1 MSSNINH
8 LTINENFPIAGQ
20 DNDTQVFRDN
30 FDSIKTN
37 FRFAKDEIDDLQ
49 DNTAKLNEDNDFANK
64 TIQRAVFQNNLDRR
78 VDAGAVT
85 ASPTTIDFE
94 NGPYQIFRVGAD
106 ITMDFLNFPTNANP
120 LLTAGVGKVTLEIY
134 GDGSARTITFV
145 TSGGTVLK
153 RGSIASSVANAH
165 IHAVAFP
172 NPLIVTSAV
181 DPIFIEI
188 WQHKSDNIFLN
199 YLGQFS

>member
-1 MSSNINH
+1 MSSNINY
-8 LTINENFPIAGQ
+8 LSINENFPVAGQ

-30 FDSIKTN
+30 FDTMKTN
-37 FRFAKDEIDDLQ
+37 FRYAQEEIDDLQ

-64 TIQRAVFQNNLDRR
+64 IIQRAVFQNNTERR

-106 ITMDFLNFPTNANP
+106 LSFDFLNFPTNINP
-120 LLTAGVGKVTLEIY
+120 LLTPGVGKVTVELY
-134 GDGSARTITFV
+134 GDGSTRTVSFV
-145 TSGGTVLK
+145 TSGGAVIKRNSGFPAPFTV
-153 RGSIASSVANAH
+153 SSTD
-165 IHAVAFP
+165 
-172 NPLIVTSAV
+172 NPV
-181 DPIFIEI
+181 FIEI
-188 WQHKSDNIFLN
+188 WRHANDKIFLR

>member
-1 MSSNINH
+1 MTSNINQ

-37 FRFAKDEIDDLQ
+37 FRYAKEEIEAL
-49 DNTAKLNEDNDFANK
+49 
-64 TIQRAVFQNNLDRR
+64 QNNTEGLVLSALAENKGSDYNNKIIYNAVLQNVLDRR

-94 NGPYQIFRVGAD
+94 NGAYQIFRVGAD
-106 ITMDFLNFPTNANP
+106 LTFDFLNFPTNVNP

-134 GDGSARTITFV
+134 GDGSTRTLTFV
-145 TSGGTVLK
+145 TSGGTVIK
-153 RGSIASSVANAH
+153 KNAS
-165 IHAVAFP
+165 FP
-172 NPLIVTSAV
+172 APFTVSSST
-181 DPIFIEI
+181 DPVFVEV
-188 WQHKSDNIFLN
+188 WQHSSNAIFLN
-199 YLGQFS
+199 YIGQFS